1 MPPLTPY
8 TPYTPQPGS
17 PIQTGTTP
25 PAPSQ
30 SAPFSRPVSPL
41 QTAGTIDYDW
51 VVRFCYVMIIAPKL
65 LYIAEM
71 LFQSVRHMNSPS
83 FSNTSSILNSG
94 SYAVIQCLIFF
105 ILTLFIQGERNYKK
119 VLIAFLISVI
129 ALTYVTRY
137 VPLFKFRATG
147 VQNVQTCYTSCKGVT
162 PGSSCDTK
170 CGTGQATFTLPSS
183 TLK

>member
-8 TPYTPQPGS
+8 TPQTQPITPVQIG
-17 PIQTGTTP
+17 GT
-25 PAPSQ
+25 
-30 SAPFSRPVSPL
+30 PFSRPVPPL
-41 QTAGTIDYDW
+41 QTTSIIDYDW
-51 VVRFCYVMIIAPKL
+51 VVRFCYIMIIAPKL

-71 LFQSVRHMNSPS
+71 LFQSVRHMSSPS

-105 ILTLFIQGERNYKK
+105 ILTLFIQSERNYKK
-119 VLIAFLISVI
+119 VLIAFLISII
-129 ALTYVTRY
+129 ALTYVMRY
-137 VPLFKFRATG
+137 VPLFKYRAAG
-147 VQNVQTCYTSCKGVT
+147 VQNVQTCYTSCKGIT